1 MVVDTISDFLVSNN
15 YAKKFLSIDFGLKY
29 IGTAISDTSNIIAKP
44 FGTLTEDEIFKEL
57 NNILISENICGLILG
72 KPYHLDGSESEM
84 SRKVIDFSE
93 KIEKITAIPILLLDE
108 RLSSK
113 PYKSA
118 KNISK
123 ISIHEKSACLILD
136 DFLTLYRNTTS
147 GK

>member
-44 FGTLTEDEIFKEL
+44 FGTFTEEEIIKKL

-136 DFLTLYRNTTS
+136 DFLTLYRNTPS

>member
-44 FGTLTEDEIFKEL
+44 FGTFTEDEIFKEL

-72 KPYHLDGSESEM
+72 RPYHLDGSESEM

-136 DFLTLYRNTTS
+136 DFLTLYRNTPS

>member
-44 FGTLTEDEIFKEL
+44 FRTFTEDEIFKEL

-93 KIEKITAIPILLLDE
+93 KIEKITTVPILLLDE

-113 PYKSA
+113 PYKTT

-136 DFLTLYRNTTS
+136 DFLTLYRNTPS

>member
-44 FGTLTEDEIFKEL
+44 FGTFTEDEIFKEL
-57 NNILISENICGLILG
+57 NNILVSENICGLILG

-136 DFLTLYRNTTS
+136 DFLTLYRNTPS

>member
-44 FGTLTEDEIFKEL
+44 FGTLTEHEIFKEL

-136 DFLTLYRNTTS
+136 DFLTLYRNTPS

>member
-44 FGTLTEDEIFKEL
+44 FGTFTEDEIFKEL

-84 SRKVIDFSE
+84 SKKVVDFSE

-136 DFLTLYRNTTS
+136 DFLTLYRNTPS

>member
-44 FGTLTEDEIFKEL
+44 FGTFTEDEIFKEL
-57 NNILISENICGLILG
+57 NNILIIENICGLILG

-84 SRKVIDFSE
+84 SRKVIEFSE
-93 KIEKITAIPILLLDE
+93 KIEKITAVPILLLDE

-118 KNISK
+118 NNISK

-136 DFLTLYRNTTS
+136 DFLTLYRNTPS

>member
-44 FGTLTEDEIFKEL
+44 FGTFTEDEIFKEL

-123 ISIHEKSACLILD
+123 ISVHEKSACLILD
-136 DFLTLYRNTTS
+136 DFLTLYRNTPS

>member
-44 FGTLTEDEIFKEL
+44 FGTFTEDEIFKEL

-93 KIEKITAIPILLLDE
+93 KIEKITTVPILLLDE

-136 DFLTLYRNTTS
+136 DFLTLYRNTPS

>member
-44 FGTLTEDEIFKEL
+44 FGTFTEDEIFKEL

-84 SRKVIDFSE
+84 SRKVIDFSK

-136 DFLTLYRNTTS
+136 DFLTLYRNTPS

>member
-44 FGTLTEDEIFKEL
+44 FGTFTEDEIFKKL
-57 NNILISENICGLILG
+57 NDILISENICGLILG

-136 DFLTLYRNTTS
+136 DFLTLYRNTHS

>member
-44 FGTLTEDEIFKEL
+44 FGTFTEDEIFKKL
-57 NNILISENICGLILG
+57 NDILISENICGLILG

-93 KIEKITAIPILLLDE
+93 KIEKITTVPILLLDE

-136 DFLTLYRNTTS
+136 DFLTLYRNTPS

>member
-44 FGTLTEDEIFKEL
+44 FGTFTEDEIFKEL

-72 KPYHLDGSESEM
+72 RPYHLDGSESEM

-136 DFLTLYRNTTS
+136 DFLTLYRNTRS

>member
-44 FGTLTEDEIFKEL
+44 FGTFTEDEIFKEL

-84 SRKVIDFSE
+84 SRKVIDFSG
-93 KIEKITAIPILLLDE
+93 KIEKITAVPILLLDE

-136 DFLTLYRNTTS
+136 DFLTLYRNTPS

>member
-44 FGTLTEDEIFKEL
+44 FGTFTEDEIFKKL

-136 DFLTLYRNTTS
+136 DFLTLYRNTPS

>member
-44 FGTLTEDEIFKEL
+44 FGTFTEDEIFKKL
-57 NNILISENICGLILG
+57 NDILISENICGLILG

-136 DFLTLYRNTTS
+136 DFLTLYRNTSS

>member
-44 FGTLTEDEIFKEL
+44 FGTFTEDEIFKEL

-84 SRKVIDFSE
+84 SKKVVDFSE
-93 KIEKITAIPILLLDE
+93 KIEKITDIPILLLDE

-136 DFLTLYRNTTS
+136 DFLTLYRNTPS

>member
-15 YAKKFLSIDFGLKY
+15 YAKKFFSIDFGLKY

-44 FGTLTEDEIFKEL
+44 FGTFTEDEIFKEL

-84 SRKVIDFSE
+84 SRKVIDFSK

-136 DFLTLYRNTTS
+136 DFLTLYRNTPS

>member
-44 FGTLTEDEIFKEL
+44 FGTFTEDEIFKEL

-93 KIEKITAIPILLLDE
+93 KIEKITDIPILLLDE

-136 DFLTLYRNTTS
+136 DFLTLYRNTPS

>member
-29 IGTAISDTSNIIAKP
+29 IGTAISDTNNIIAKP
-44 FGTLTEDEIFKEL
+44 YETFTKEEILNKL
-57 NNILISENICGLILG
+57 NNILISENIYGLIIG
-72 KPYHLDGSESEM
+72 KPYHLDGSESDM
-84 SRKVIDFSE
+84 SHKVLGFSKE
-93 KIEKITAIPILLLDE
+93 IEKITNVPILLLDE

-113 PYKSA
+113 VYKSA

-136 DFLTLYRNTTS
+136 DFLTLYRNTSS

>member
-44 FGTLTEDEIFKEL
+44 FGTFTEDEIFKEL

-84 SRKVIDFSE
+84 SKKVIDFSK

-136 DFLTLYRNTTS
+136 DFLTLYRNTPS

>member
-44 FGTLTEDEIFKEL
+44 FGTFTEDEIFKEL

-113 PYKSA
+113 PYKSV

-136 DFLTLYRNTTS
+136 DFLTLYRNTPS

>member
-44 FGTLTEDEIFKEL
+44 FGTFTEDEIFKEL

-84 SRKVIDFSE
+84 SRKVIEFSE
-93 KIEKITAIPILLLDE
+93 KIEKITTVPILLLDE

-136 DFLTLYRNTTS
+136 DFLTLYRNTPS

>member
-1 MVVDTISDFLVSNN
+1 
-15 YAKKFLSIDFGLKY
+15 
-29 IGTAISDTSNIIAKP
+29 
-44 FGTLTEDEIFKEL
+44 
-57 NNILISENICGLILG
+57 
-72 KPYHLDGSESEM
+72 M

-93 KIEKITAIPILLLDE
+93 KIEKITTVPILLLDE

-136 DFLTLYRNTTS
+136 DFLTLYRNTPS

>member
-44 FGTLTEDEIFKEL
+44 FGTFTEDEIFKEL

-72 KPYHLDGSESEM
+72 NPYHLDGSESEM

-136 DFLTLYRNTTS
+136 DFLTLYRNTPS

>member
-29 IGTAISDTSNIIAKP
+29 IGTAISDANNIIAKP
-44 FGTLTEDEIFKEL
+44 FGTFTEDEIFKKL
-57 NNILISENICGLILG
+57 NDILISENICGLILG

-93 KIEKITAIPILLLDE
+93 KIEKITTVPILLLDE

-136 DFLTLYRNTTS
+136 DFLTLYRNTPS

>member
-44 FGTLTEDEIFKEL
+44 FGTFTEDEIFKEL

-93 KIEKITAIPILLLDE
+93 KIEKITTVPILLLDE

-113 PYKSA
+113 PYKTA

-136 DFLTLYRNTTS
+136 DFLTLYRNTPS

>member
-29 IGTAISDTSNIIAKP
+29 IGTAISDTNNIIAKP
-44 FGTLTEDEIFKEL
+44 YETFTKEEILNKL
-57 NNILISENICGLILG
+57 NNILISENIYGLIIG
-72 KPYHLDGSESEM
+72 KPYHLDGSESDM
-84 SRKVIDFSE
+84 SQKVLFFSKE
-93 KIEKITAIPILLLDE
+93 IEKITNVPILLLDE

-113 PYKSA
+113 VYKSV

-136 DFLTLYRNTTS
+136 DFLTLYRNTPS

>member
-29 IGTAISDTSNIIAKP
+29 IGTAISDTNNIIAKP
-44 FGTLTEDEIFKEL
+44 YETFTKEEILNKL
-57 NNILISENICGLILG
+57 NNILISENIYGLIIG
-72 KPYHLDGSESEM
+72 KPYHLDGSESDM
-84 SRKVIDFSE
+84 SHKVLGFSKE
-93 KIEKITAIPILLLDE
+93 IEKITNVPILLLDE

-113 PYKSA
+113 VYKSA

-136 DFLTLYRNTTS
+136 DFLTLYRNTPS

>member
-44 FGTLTEDEIFKEL
+44 FGTFTEDEIFKEL
-57 NNILISENICGLILG
+57 NNILVSENICGLILG

-123 ISIHEKSACLILD
+123 ISIHEKSSCLILD
-136 DFLTLYRNTTS
+136 DFLTLYRNTPS

>member
-44 FGTLTEDEIFKEL
+44 FGTFTEDEIFKDL

-93 KIEKITAIPILLLDE
+93 KIEKITTVPILLLDE

-136 DFLTLYRNTTS
+136 DFLTLYRNTPS

>member
-44 FGTLTEDEIFKEL
+44 FGTFTEDEIFKKL
-57 NNILISENICGLILG
+57 NDILISENICGLILG

-136 DFLTLYRNTTS
+136 DFLTLYRNTPS

>member
-44 FGTLTEDEIFKEL
+44 FGTFTEDEIFKEL

-136 DFLTLYRNTTS
+136 DFLTLYKNSPS

>member
-44 FGTLTEDEIFKEL
+44 FGTFTEDEIFKDL
-57 NNILISENICGLILG
+57 NNILISENICGLIVG

-84 SRKVIDFSE
+84 SRKVIEFSE
-93 KIEKITAIPILLLDE
+93 KIEKITAVPILLLDE

-136 DFLTLYRNTTS
+136 DFLTLYRNTPS

>member
-44 FGTLTEDEIFKEL
+44 FGTFTEDEIFKEL
-57 NNILISENICGLILG
+57 NNILISEGICGLILG

-113 PYKSA
+113 PYKSV

-136 DFLTLYRNTTS
+136 DFLTLYRNTPS